1 MSTRLRGWTGVT
13 APITPAFGLGSSWA
27 RSDQAFRCA
36 ATDGTPAAGFAATTM
51 LGTTTANDDVLMSQ
65 NIWGP
70 LAAQVVG
77 GAGVTVKGQQ
87 LIREEN
93 AAVDARAQMRL
104 FVCGPDGTLRGV
116 CVEKSTAALSSEF
129 VANYTNRK
137 FPLAAISPVTLTA
150 VVARAGDYLVY
161 EQGYRQHG
169 TNSTGCRSFT
179 SIADA
184 DAPED
189 ETTLSATGFSRP
201 WIEISQD
208 IELYVAGG
216 QSMMHDLGMGV
227 G

>member
-1 MSTRLRGWTGVT
+1 MVTRLRGWTGVA
-13 APITPAFGLGSSWA
+13 APITPAYGLGGSWA
-27 RSDQAFRCA
+27 KSTEAFRCA
-36 ATDGTPAAGFAATTM
+36 ATTGTPASGFAATTM

-70 LAAQVVG
+70 LAAQTIG

-93 AAVDARAQMRL
+93 AAVDARAQFRL
-104 FVCGPDGTLRGV
+104 FICAADGTLRGV

-129 VANYTNRK
+129 VAVYTNRK

-150 VVARAGDYLVY
+150 VVAQAGDYLVW

-169 TNSTGCRSFT
+169 TNASGCRSFT

-189 ETTLSATGFSRP
+189 ETTVSGAGSSRP
-201 WIEISQD
+201 WIEISQT
-208 IELYVAGG
+208 ILPAMPTSQVI
-216 QSMMHDLGMGV
+216 V
-227 G
+227 I